1 MLGQKRSISHLAA
14 LLGRRCCGDVPH
26 YDLSVY
32 AFEKLADLSWGVIG
46 INWRRVPCDH
56 QPAQQAPPIANPW
69 CVLASLNPLMTTTRR
84 QPYVWCL
91 SVAQYSAVHGPGKSS
106 PDGHEA
112 ACRRRHP
119 RCPA

>member
-1 MLGQKRSISHLAA
+1 M
-14 LLGRRCCGDVPH
+14 PH

-69 CVLASLNPLMTTTRR
+69 CAHTVMSSLLMNTCALVACASAN
-84 QPYVWCL
+84 VIIF
-91 SVAQYSAVHGPGKSS
+91 
-106 PDGHEA
+106 A
-112 ACRRRHP
+112 A
-119 RCPA
+119 